1 MQLKRVVI
9 TGAGVVSPFGQGK
22 DILMDNL
29 RANKSAIKEIP
40 ALAGIRGLTTRV
52 GGAVPAMDFSIIP
65 RKDRRSMSAASM
77 YAFLAA
83 QEALTQA
90 GIPPELLK
98 SGRTGIAAGSTI
110 ASVAT
115 LEEFFTA
122 YLKEHNTEGIKSM
135 LFFRI
140 MGHSV
145 AANLAQSL
153 GVTGRVLSPAAACST
168 SLQALG
174 IGYETIAH
182 GLQDAMLCGGADE
195 LHPLTS
201 ATFDTIGA
209 ASAQYNDSPTK
220 TPRPFDKDRDG
231 IVCAEGA
238 AMILLEGLETALA
251 RKASILAEVIAFA
264 TTTDPSSIANPSPEA
279 VQTCMA
285 LALKQGGLRPEQ
297 IDYVNAHATG
307 TIQGDAAEAQG
318 IANLFGAHHPPVSS
332 LKGYL
337 GHTMAASGAME
348 LTACLEMM
356 RDEFIFGT
364 KNLEMPSKDCQCAH
378 LLQSNVRRPIRHVLK
393 NSFALGGINCT
404 LIIRIYND

>member
-1 MQLKRVVI
+1 MRLKRVVV
-9 TGAGVVSPFGQGK
+9 TGAGVISPFGQGK

-29 RANKSAIKEIP
+29 RANKSAIKELP
-40 ALAGIRGLTTRV
+40 ALAGISGLTTRV
-52 GGAVPAMDFSIIP
+52 GGAVPAMDFSVIP

-83 QEALTQA
+83 QEALAQA
-90 GIPPELLK
+90 GMPRELLK
-98 SGRTGIAAGSTI
+98 NGRTGIAAGSTI

-115 LEEFFTA
+115 LEEFFTT
-122 YLKEHNTEGIKSM
+122 YLKEHSTEGVKSM
-135 LFFRI
+135 LFFRL

-153 GVTGRVLSPAAACST
+153 GVTGRVLSPSAACST

-174 IGYETIAH
+174 IGYETIAC

-201 ATFDTIGA
+201 ATFDAIGA
-209 ASAQYNDSPTK
+209 ASARYNESPTK

-231 IVCAEGA
+231 VVCAEGA
-238 AMILLEGLETALA
+238 AMLLLETLDAALA
-251 RKASILAEVIAFA
+251 RKAPILAEVIAFA
-264 TTTDPSSIANPSPEA
+264 TTTDPSSIANPSPGA
-279 VQTCMA
+279 VRACMA
-285 LALKQGGLRPEQ
+285 LALEKSGLTPER

-318 IANLFGAHHPPVSS
+318 IADLFGAHHPPVSS
-332 LKGYL
+332 LKGHL
-337 GHTMAASGAME
+337 GHTMAASGAID
-348 LTACLEMM
+348 LTACLGMM
-356 RDEFIFGT
+356 REEFIFGT
-364 KNLEMPSKDCQCAH
+364 KNLETPGNDCQCAH
-378 LLQSNVRRPIRHVLK
+378 LLQSGVCRPIRHVLK

-404 LIIRIYND
+404 LIIRTYND